1 MYTKHLGQAVIARA
15 INDLNSNKPDIRQS
29 AISFLFE
36 DAGYKCLSWWAMLA
50 ELNPEQLR
58 IQLRKRKYI

>member
-1 MYTKHLGQAVIARA
+1 MHTKHLGQAVIARA

-36 DAGYKCLSWWAMLA
+36 DASYSCLSWWAMLA

-58 IQLRKRKYI
+58 IQLREKKYI